1 VTSLEPRV
9 AAAFEGERGA
19 RLAAALFG
27 GFAVAAAVLLLWLN
41 RGTSFWNDQLTWF
54 AGLSGSNDFE
64 SILAPHNSHLIG
76 TTRLVYLAVNELVGP
91 DYLVFRILGVAG
103 VLLAAALFFVWARRR
118 IAPGWAL
125 LPAILLLFYGTAW
138 QHVVGPI
145 GFTMTFSIALGLAAL
160 LAVERGDRR
169 GDVLACL
176 LVTLSVFSYT
186 VGLAYLVGVAIMV
199 LLRSDR
205 LRRAWIFLI
214 PLLLY
219 AAWWIWAQKFDQG
232 RADAGNLTNL
242 VEFFARSM
250 SANSGGIT
258 GVNIPWLRI
267 FDPDQIIDA
276 RASALGWIVG
286 AALTGALLWRILKGS
301 LPRSFWA
308 ALGVLVTFWL
318 AAGVADVHVEGE
330 TNANAIRYMF
340 PGSLALLLVLVAAVS
355 GSRIGGSRAYALVG
369 VFAFSLAMNLVFLND
384 GADYLREQGAAS
396 RVELTML
403 ELRAGLEPGA
413 EGPRP
418 IAPDPEAV
426 ADLTDYTKSAPS
438 KYLEAVSRYGSP
450 ALTLDELRHQPPAE
464 RATADLALIGSG
476 GAAFLADAGD
486 GVPGRPCARVAG
498 DDGPDELAPGADWI
512 RATGGDG
519 TPVPLSLSRFGDPPG
534 IPLGEA
540 TAATWSILATAGDAA
555 GERWRLTIPPG
566 TGLRAC
572 PPAPAGQ
579 R

>member
-1 VTSLEPRV
+1 MDLPDP
-9 AAAFEGERGA
+9 AA
-19 RLAAALFG
+19 
-27 GFAVAAAVLLLWLN
+27 
-41 RGTSFWNDQLTWF
+41 
-54 AGLSGSNDFE
+54 
-64 SILAPHNSHLIG
+64 
-76 TTRLVYLAVNELVGP
+76 
-91 DYLVFRILGVAG
+91 
-103 VLLAAALFFVWARRR
+103 
-118 IAPGWAL
+118 
-125 LPAILLLFYGTAW
+125 
-138 QHVVGPI
+138 
-145 GFTMTFSIALGLAAL
+145 
-160 LAVERGDRR
+160 
-169 GDVLACL
+169 
-176 LVTLSVFSYT
+176 
-186 VGLAYLVGVAIMV
+186 
-199 LLRSDR
+199 
-205 LRRAWIFLI
+205 
-214 PLLLY
+214 LY

-232 RADAGNLTNL
+232 RTDAGNLTHL

-250 SANSGGIT
+250 VGNSGGIT

-286 AALTGALLWRILKGS
+286 AALTGALLWRILRGS

-318 AAGVADVHVEGE
+318 AAGIADVHVEGE

-355 GSRIGGSRAYALVG
+355 GSRIGGSRAYALVA
-369 VFAFSLAMNLVFLND
+369 VFAFSLAMNLIFLND

-418 IAPDPEAV
+418 VAPDPEAV

-476 GAAFLADAGD
+476 GAAFLPDAGD
-486 GVPGRPCARVAG
+486 GVPGRPCAPRRRGRRPGRARAGGRLDSRRRRRRCAGAAEPEPVRRSARDPARRSNRRHLVDPGDRRGRRRRAVAP
-498 DDGPDELAPGADWI
+498 DDPA
-512 RATGGDG
+512 RNG
-519 TPVPLSLSRFGDPPG
+519 TP
-534 IPLGEA
+534 
-540 TAATWSILATAGDAA
+540 
-555 GERWRLTIPPG
+555 
-566 TGLRAC
+566 GL
-572 PPAPAGQ
+572 PAPAG